1 MVPGGSGAILWGMMA
16 GTLVL
21 LVTLLVLVAAGVRL
35 VLRTERER
43 GRSDSPGSAVSGP

>member
-1 MVPGGSGAILWGMMA
+1 MSGMMW

-21 LVTLLVLVAAGVRL
+21 LVTLAALVTVGVRL

-43 GRSDSPGSAVSGP
+43 KDWVGTGPPPPGP

>member
-1 MVPGGSGAILWGMMA
+1 MSGMMA

-21 LVTLLVLVAAGVRL
+21 LVTLAALVAVGVRL

-43 GRSDSPGSAVSGP
+43 KRWEGGDPPRPSP

>member
-1 MVPGGSGAILWGMMA
+1 MWGMIA

-21 LVTLLVLVAAGVRL
+21 LVTLAALVVVGVRL

-43 GRSDSPGSAVSGP
+43 NDWEAADPPGSGP